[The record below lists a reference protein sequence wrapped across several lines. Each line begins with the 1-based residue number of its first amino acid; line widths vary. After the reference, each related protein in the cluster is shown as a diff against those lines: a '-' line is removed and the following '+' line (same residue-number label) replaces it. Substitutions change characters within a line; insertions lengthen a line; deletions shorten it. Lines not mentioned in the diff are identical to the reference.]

1 MPLAVPVS
9 RFHRTGGLGIKRL
22 FPKGSSTVKKLSALT
37 AALLAAGAV
46 AVAPVAEAVPS
57 SSSTPSSADYA
68 SVDAPVDRELEGARF
83 GDGAPAISTYAS
95 AVGDMFKCGGSFGK
109 LWC

>member
-1 MPLAVPVS
+1 M
-9 RFHRTGGLGIKRL
+9 
-22 FPKGSSTVKKLSALT
+22 KKHSALT

-46 AVAPVAEAVPS
+46 AVAPVAEAAPS
-57 SSSTPSSADYA
+57 SLSTPSSADDA
-68 SVDAPVDRELEGARF
+68 SVDAPVDRDLEGVRF
-83 GDGAPAISTYAS
+83 DVDAPAISTYAS